1 MMTRNGEEWVDFA
14 TPENGVP
21 EFGEESALIRRIF
34 EFGERVILVA
44 ELPDYPFAT
53 GNLFVDESGK
63 FKFPG
68 RGL

>member
-1 MMTRNGEEWVDFA
+1 MMTRYGEEWVDFA

-21 EFGEESALIRRIF
+21 EFGEESALFRQIFRFGGRIIF
-34 EFGERVILVA
+34 IA
-44 ELPDYPFAT
+44 ELPGCPLGV
-53 GNLFVDESGK
+53 GNVFVAESGT